1 MGAEFSEGDG
11 GLRVGRS
18 IAPALS
24 VPRNMGGGWI
34 ITSTYVMVVFSIQVQ
49 GEHDGPL
56 PEIKAAPD
64 HG

>member
-1 MGAEFSEGDG
+1 
-11 GLRVGRS
+11 
-18 IAPALS
+18 
-24 VPRNMGGGWI
+24 MGGGWI